1 MGSKK
6 RVKGQTP
13 GVSDSITKSPLSR
26 IKYIHFQNFKTW
38 FKILCFKKDLL
49 ELFCMQRNSENNDQK
64 KKKKKN
70 LSSHGG
76 FESSHISRL
85 ILSTRRKADHSDRHS
100 TDFIWPLPI
109 FFCVYNLIFAYF
121 SQGFFFPQWII
132 NCSLCQFSMTIEF
145 CRNLPTLKLS
155 ICKKWFGTYSAFLA
169 ILKLSKSIWD
179 LSLKTQLGIT
189 INPSYTFLV
198 TLSFFSFQPI
208 LQVAAES

>member
-1 MGSKK
+1 
-6 RVKGQTP
+6 
-13 GVSDSITKSPLSR
+13 
-26 IKYIHFQNFKTW
+26 
-38 FKILCFKKDLL
+38 
-49 ELFCMQRNSENNDQK
+49 MQRNSENNEQ

-76 FESSHISRL
+76 FESSHLSRL
-85 ILSTRRKADHSDRHS
+85 ILSTRRKTDRSDRHS

-109 FFCVYNLIFAYF
+109 FFYVSIIWFLLI
-121 SQGFFFPQWII
+121 SPRDFFFPQWII
-132 NCSLCQFSMTIEF
+132 NYSLCQFSMTIEF
-145 CRNLPTLKLS
+145 CRNLPTIKLS

-208 LQVAAES
+208 LQETVLLTWLWFSSHLAPMIY